1 MSLHIPGALP
11 TAAPAPIRQE
21 APQPRPDLEPVA
33 APALPTPRSP
43 AGDPPT
49 DQWLPQA
56 AVPESP
62 TYADP
67 TAVPVNNLAAAPALP
82 QSAPTG
88 TGPAD
93 LAKVAAERVRLDA
106 LASPPQAAR
115 VHASLVPGTV
125 LNLLA

>member
-1 MSLHIPGALP
+1 M
-11 TAAPAPIRQE
+11 
-21 APQPRPDLEPVA
+21 
-33 APALPTPRSP
+33 PTPRP
-43 AGDPPT
+43 PVGNPPT

-67 TAVPVNNLAAAPALP
+67 TAVQPNNLAAAPALP
-82 QSAPTG
+82 QAAPPG
-88 TGPAD
+88 AGPAD
-93 LAKVAAERVRLDA
+93 LAKVAAERVRQDA

>member
-11 TAAPAPIRQE
+11 TAAPATNRQE
-21 APQPRPDLEPVA
+21 APHPRPDLEPAA
-33 APALPTPRSP
+33 APAVPTPRP
-43 AGDPPT
+43 PVGDPST

-56 AVPESP
+56 AAPESP

-67 TAVPVNNLAAAPALP
+67 TAVQPNNLAAAPALP
-82 QSAPTG
+82 QAAPTG
-88 TGPAD
+88 AGPAD
-93 LAKVAAERVRLDA
+93 LAKVAAERVRQDA

>member
-21 APQPRPDLEPVA
+21 APHPRPDLEPVA
-33 APALPTPRSP
+33 APAVPTSRSAVGEP
-43 AGDPPT
+43 ST

-56 AVPESP
+56 AAPESP

-67 TAVPVNNLAAAPALP
+67 TAVQPNNLAASAALP
-82 QSAPTG
+82 QAAPTG
-88 TGPAD
+88 AGPAD
-93 LAKVAAERVRLDA
+93 LAKVAAERVRQDA